1 MKFKNFIKTVFIALF
16 VTIVFSCSDD
26 DDSIFPSESTT
37 IADFIT
43 ENPDYSSLLT
53 ALKRADLVTTLS
65 GTGNFTVF
73 APNNAA
79 FDIFLEGKTLED
91 VPVEDLRKILLNHVL
106 NVIVI
111 SDQITTGYILNE
123 ANLSTYIEKSDS
135 SIKVNG
141 EAIVTTA
148 DIDRSNGVIYP
159 VDKVINIP
167 TMLDFV
173 TKDSNLSSFSS
184 IATANSTTV
193 ITALGV
199 EDSNLTLLAPTNAA
213 FTALGDIS
221 GLSSIELEQILLNH
235 TISGKLQS
243 TDLSTGYNNT
253 LATYDSS
260 DNNLS
265 IYINTEDGVSF
276 NGISKVSIADII
288 ASNGVIHIV
297 DNVVALPTVV
307 TLVTANPDFSTLVSA
322 LTTLTPSTD
331 FVATLNTSLGTNP
344 APFTVFAPLNSVFD
358 VITVPAENELIPILQ
373 HHVIAENNVRSSD
386 FSNGLVTPA
395 TLEGGTLT
403 VVMPGTNSAVANL
416 TDGSGNADIEIL
428 MVDIQASNG
437 VIHAIGKVLIPAP

>member
-43 ENPDYSSLLT
+43 ENSDYSSLLT

-184 IATANSTTV
+184 IVTANSTTV

-235 TISGKLQS
+235 AINGKLQS

-265 IYINTEDGVSF
+265 IYINTEDGLSF
-276 NGISKVSIADII
+276 NGISKVSITDII

-297 DNVVALPTVV
+297 DNVVTLPSVV

-344 APFTVFAPLNSVFD
+344 APFTVFAPLNSAFD

-373 HHVIAENNVRSSD
+373 HHIIAQNNVRTSD